1 MHSGSA
7 EMFNIK
13 NVLQIKKTYMVC
25 QFAMKHMSFR
35 KKWFKNMKIYVENTI
50 TMDNGNMLCIKDKD
64 IC

>member
-1 MHSGSA
+1 
-7 EMFNIK
+7 
-13 NVLQIKKTYMVC
+13 MVC